1 MEKARQLVFPARRR
15 QALAAKPVP
24 EEEVQ
29 TLDIDVA
36 ERESWAGLL
45 KLAKKTLII
54 IQAH

>member
-1 MEKARQLVFPARRR
+1 MEKARKLVFPTRRR

-36 ERESWAGLL
+36 ESWAGLL
-45 KLAKKTLII
+45 KLAKKTLIR